1 MKTKS
6 LVQSKTVWLNLLALV
21 CLFVPAV
28 QTWLAANPVDFPA
41 ALVAA
46 NLILRFLTKGAVSIL
61 PASAGPDASDTE
73 CDETGSRRL
82 PLWLLLAG
90 LGGLVGFSS
99 PACSP
104 VAAPPVPLRVTYSQ
118 DGIVAGYS
126 SKAGL
131 ALTID
136 RRSGK

>member
-1 MKTKS
+1 MKPIY
-6 LVQSKTVWLNLLALV
+6 QSKTFWLNLLALV

-28 QTWLAANPVDFPA
+28 QAWLAANPVDFPA

-46 NLILRFLTKGAVSIL
+46 NLILRFLTKGAVTIL
-61 PASAGPDASDTE
+61 PGSAGPETSDTE
-73 CDETGSRRL
+73 CEETGRGRL
-82 PLWLLLAG
+82 SSWLLLAG

-104 VAAPPVPLRVTYSQ
+104 VGAAPPVPLRVIYAR

-131 ALTID
+131 DLTID